1 MFTFGSVSL
10 DRIGA
15 TERTPSRSNRSS
27 RIRKLFSLLPV
38 FLILSCSGCG
48 KKEVRLPTHK
58 VSGKVTLAG
67 VGLPNATVIFH
78 SKNPVE
84 GFIKPRATTKENG
97 EFEMT
102 TYESGDGSPV
112 GDYDVT
118 ISQWLAIDPAAGA
131 KNQLPPELSV
141 PETSGFKA
149 SVKEADNV
157 LPAFEIP

>member
-1 MFTFGSVSL
+1 MFTFGSVPL
-10 DRIGA
+10 DRIGV
-15 TERTPSRSNRSS
+15 TERIRSKSNRSFW
-27 RIRKLFSLLPV
+27 IRFFVSLPTL
-38 FLILSCSGCG
+38 LLLLSCSGCG

-58 VSGKVTLAG
+58 VTGKVTQAG

-102 TYESGDGSPV
+102 TYETGDGSPV

-149 SVKEADNV
+149 TVKETDNV